1 MMDFEAL
8 EAPENVKLLN
18 LIPEDVLN
26 KVPEDKEKEFKRS
39 VILYFYRERT
49 ELLREID
56 AHFEVPHD
64 LAEKAEKEIRRFAEQ
79 IRDRKA

>member
-18 LIPEDVLN
+18 LIPEDVLS

-39 VILYFYRERT
+39 VSLYFYRERT

-64 LAEKAEKEIRRFAEQ
+64 LAEKAEEEIRRFAEQ
-79 IRDRKA
+79 IRNRKA

>member
-8 EAPENVKLLN
+8 EAPENVKLLK
-18 LIPEDVLN
+18 LIPEDVLSE
-26 KVPEDKEKEFKRS
+26 VPEDKEKEFKRS
-39 VILYFYRERT
+39 VILFFYRERT

-56 AHFEVPHD
+56 AHFEVPQE
-64 LAEKAEKEIRRFAEQ
+64 LAEKAEAEIRRFAEQ

>member
-8 EAPENVKLLN
+8 EAPENVKLLK
-18 LIPEDVLN
+18 LIPEDVLS

-56 AHFEVPHD
+56 AHFEVPQA
-64 LAEKAEKEIRRFAEQ
+64 LAEKAEAEIRRFAEQ
-79 IRDRKA
+79 IKAKKA